1 MKQLPAIIVI
11 LMATIAVCLPLFASD
26 DFDSLKAKSDEG
38 DKDSQFEL
46 GKRYLTGNGVSLNVV
61 EAYAYWKLSGV
72 TLESFRKDCDSKDV
86 VLTKSQTDK
95 GENRFKE
102 LQAQIEKSKGE

>member
-1 MKQLPAIIVI
+1 MTSYLFII
-11 LMATIAVCLPLFASD
+11 LATLAMSVVPLFAND

-46 GKRYLTGNGVSLNVV
+46 GKRYLTGNGVTLNVV

-72 TLESFRKDCDSKDV
+72 TLESFRKDCESKDV
-86 VLTKSQTDK
+86 VLTKTQTDK
-95 GENRFKE
+95 GEKRFKE
-102 LQAQIEKSKGE
+102 LQAQIAKSKSE

>member
-1 MKQLPAIIVI
+1 MTSYLFII
-11 LMATIAVCLPLFASD
+11 LATLALCLPLFAND

-46 GKRYLTGNGVSLNVV
+46 GKRYLTGNGVSHNVV

-72 TLESFRKDCDSKDV
+72 TLESFRKDCESKDV

-95 GENRFKE
+95 GENLFKE
-102 LQAQIEKSKGE
+102 LQAQIAKSKGE

>member
-1 MKQLPAIIVI
+1 MKQFPAIIVI

-26 DFDSLKAKSDEG
+26 DFDSLKAKAEQG

-46 GKRYLTGNGVSLNVV
+46 GKRYLTGNGVTLNVV

-102 LQAQIEKSKGE
+102 LQAQIAKSKGE